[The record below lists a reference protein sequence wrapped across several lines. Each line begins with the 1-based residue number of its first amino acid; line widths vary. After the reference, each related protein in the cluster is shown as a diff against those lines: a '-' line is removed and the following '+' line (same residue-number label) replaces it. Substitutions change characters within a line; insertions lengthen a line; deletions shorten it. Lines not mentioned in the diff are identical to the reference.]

1 MKDIKTII
9 RELVSEIL
17 DEVSSTGGVSGY
29 STPYAFSRKG
39 EKNKATEYTEEMG
52 YTLAEKNDEVGKED
66 PDVNNDGKVDKS
78 DGYLLNR
85 RKAIGNAMKKPSKKT
100 KKKNLKEDTQYDA
113 SKDIIS
119 LKKSI
124 ASTEAGLE
132 KKFIDEIRQ
141 KFLGKNMEIQGSKG
155 YGQFKTKYTLRVMD
169 VSIEDWY
176 GKDDYQLILTGEDKK
191 KYFVDVAVPVKI
203 LTAAPAA
210 AAPAAAA
217 PAAAAPAAAAP
228 AAAAPAAAAP
238 AAPKSPIDK
247 QISK

>member
-29 STPYAFSRKG
+29 QTPYAFSRKG
-39 EKNKATEYTEEMG
+39 EKNKATEYTEKMG
-52 YTLAEKNDEVGKED
+52 YTLAEKNDDVGKED
-66 PDVNNDGKVDKS
+66 SDVNNDGKVDKS
-78 DGYLLNR
+78 DKYLMVR
-85 RKAIGNAMKKPSKKT
+85 RKAIGNAMKKSS

-119 LKKSI
+119 LKKKI
-124 ASTEAGLE
+124 ASTEADLE
-132 KKFIDEIRQ
+132 KKFIDELRQ

-155 YGQFKTKYTLRVMD
+155 YGQFKTKYSLRVMD

-191 KYFVDVAVPVKI
+191 KYFVDVTVPVKI
-203 LTAAPAA
+203 LTAAPAV

-238 AAPKSPIDK
+238 AAPKSPIDQ

>member
-17 DEVSSTGGVSGY
+17 DEVSTTGGVSGY
-29 STPYAFSRKG
+29 QTPYAFGRKG
-39 EKNKATEYTEEMG
+39 KKNKATEYTEKMG
-52 YTLAEKNDEVGKED
+52 YTLSEKNDEVGEED
-66 PDVNNDGKVDKS
+66 SDVNNDGKVDKS
-78 DGYLLNR
+78 DGYLMVR
-85 RKAIGNAMKKPSKKT
+85 RKAIGNAM
-100 KKKNLKEDTQYDA
+100 KKNLKEDTQYDA
-113 SKDIIS
+113 SKVINS
-119 LKKSI
+119 LKQSI

-132 KKFIDEIRQ
+132 KKFIDELRQ
-141 KFLGKNMEIQGSKG
+141 KFLGKNMEINGSKG
-155 YGQFKTKYTLRVMD
+155 YGQFKTKYSIRVMD

-203 LTAAPAA
+203 LTAAPAV

-217 PAAAAPAAAAP
+217 PAVAAPAVAAPAVAAPAAAAP
-228 AAAAPAAAAP
+228 S
-238 AAPKSPIDK
+238 APKSPIDK

>member
-17 DEVSSTGGVSGY
+17 DEVSTTGGVSGY
-29 STPYAFSRKG
+29 QTPYAFGRKG
-39 EKNKATEYTEEMG
+39 KKNKATEYTEKMG
-52 YTLAEKNDEVGKED
+52 YTLSEKNDEVGEED
-66 PDVNNDGKVDKS
+66 SDVNNDGKVDKS
-78 DGYLLNR
+78 DGYLMVR
-85 RKAIGNAMKKPSKKT
+85 RKAIGNAM
-100 KKKNLKEDTQYDA
+100 KKNLKEDTQYDA
-113 SKDIIS
+113 SKDINS

-132 KKFIDEIRQ
+132 KKFIDELRQ
-141 KFLGKNMEIQGSKG
+141 KFLGKNMEINGSKG
-155 YGQFKTKYTLRVMD
+155 YGQFKTKYSIRVMD

-203 LTAAPAA
+203 LA

-238 AAPKSPIDK
+238 AAPKSPIDQ

>member
-52 YTLAEKNDEVGKED
+52 YTLAEKNDGVGKED
-66 PDVNNDGKVDKS
+66 SDVNNDGKVDKS

-85 RKAIGNAMKKPSKKT
+85 RKAIGNAMKKPSKKKMKKPS

-113 SKDIIS
+113 SEDIIS

-141 KFLGKNMEIQGSKG
+141 KFLGKNMEINGSKG

-203 LTAAPAA
+203 LTAAPAV

-217 PAAAAPAAAAP
+217 PAAAAPAV
-228 AAAAPAAAAP
+228 
-238 AAPKSPIDK
+238 PKSPIDQ

>member
-17 DEVSSTGGVSGY
+17 DEVSTTGGVSGY
-29 STPYAFSRKG
+29 QTPYAFGRKG
-39 EKNKATEYTEEMG
+39 KKNKATEYTEKMG
-52 YTLAEKNDEVGKED
+52 YTLSEKNDEVGEED
-66 PDVNNDGKVDKS
+66 SDVNNDGKVDKS
-78 DGYLLNR
+78 DGYLMVR
-85 RKAIGNAMKKPSKKT
+85 RKAIGNAMKKSS

-113 SKDIIS
+113 SKDINS

-132 KKFIDEIRQ
+132 KKFIDELRQ
-141 KFLGKNMEIQGSKG
+141 KFLGKNMEINGSKG
-155 YGQFKTKYTLRVMD
+155 YGQFKTKYSIRVMD

-210 AAPAAAA
+210 AAPSAAAPSAAAPSAAAA
-217 PAAAAPAAAAP
+217 PAA
-228 AAAAPAAAAP
+228 AAAAP
-238 AAPKSPIDK
+238 AAPKSPIDQ

>member
-29 STPYAFSRKG
+29 QTPYAFSRKG
-39 EKNKATEYTEEMG
+39 EKNKATEYTEKMG
-52 YTLAEKNDEVGKED
+52 YTLAEKNDDVGKED

-78 DGYLLNR
+78 DKYLMVR
-85 RKAIGNAMKKPSKKT
+85 RKAIGNAMKKSSKKT

-119 LKKSI
+119 LKKKI
-124 ASTEAGLE
+124 ASTEADLE

-155 YGQFKTKYTLRVMD
+155 YGQFKTKYSLRVMD

-203 LTAAPAA
+203 LTAAPAVA
-210 AAPAAAA
+210 APAVAAPAAAV
-217 PAAAAPAAAAP
+217 
-228 AAAAPAAAAP
+228 PAAAAP
-238 AAPKSPIDK
+238 AAPKSPIDQ